1 MISYGQTRDGRRHPC
16 SQPIE
21 QPKARHGVKAPIS
34 PSMVTGRHGGRS
46 GRAVVVSGLMY
57 GSIGDAAAVN
67 GFSCSG
73 LRQAL
78 YSGQATFKGASIRWA
93 DEDAR

>member
-16 SQPIE
+16 SQPIA
-21 QPKARHGVKAPIS
+21 QPTTRQGAKAPIS

-46 GRAVVVSGLMY
+46 ARAVVVSGLMY

-67 GFSCSG
+67 GFSRSG
-73 LRQAL
+73 LRAAL